1 MAIALSVQ
9 RPTATGDDGIRKEDQ
24 YDVLDRKIDDEVIV
38 TKHDSLGE
46 RYSTL
51 VNSKYRVCDRKTE
64 EISVTTGGVPLE
76 GYSGVKRMSDK
87 RQKNADSSRLD
98 GQYEEAVISG

>member
-1 MAIALSVQ
+1 M
-9 RPTATGDDGIRKEDQ
+9 E
-24 YDVLDRKIDDEVIV
+24 DEVIV
-38 TKHDSLGE
+38 TKHDSLDE

-51 VNSKYRVCDRKTE
+51 ENSKYRVCDRKTN
-64 EISVTTGGVPLE
+64 EIPVAKGGVPLE
-76 GYSGVKRMSDK
+76 GYSVAKRMSDK